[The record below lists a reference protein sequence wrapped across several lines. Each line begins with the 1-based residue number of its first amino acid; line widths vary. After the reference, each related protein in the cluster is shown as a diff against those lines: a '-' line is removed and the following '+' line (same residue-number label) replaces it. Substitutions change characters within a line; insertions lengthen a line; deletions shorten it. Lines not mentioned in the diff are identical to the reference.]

1 MNIMTSN
8 DYKQELI
15 EKLRENYLSVALGIL
30 VLLVAVTLV
39 FRSGDTNEQAN
50 NQEDTSME
58 QSEQTYTVQAGD
70 SVSSIARDQL
80 GSMDYADEIIAENG
94 ITDPNQIEIGDVLV
108 LPNVDG
114 AMEGESME
122 EESMENDDAM
132 MEEESMEGEV
142 MEDKA
147 VTQTISIIGDTY
159 TVQKGDHLWDIA
171 ERAYGDGNMYTT
183 IIEANTLRNPD
194 RLEEGTVLKLPRPN
208 TK

>member
-1 MNIMTSN
+1 MTSN

-39 FRSGDTNEQAN
+39 FRSGETEDQTENT
-50 NQEDTSME
+50 EDTTME
-58 QSEQTYTVQAGD
+58 QTEQTYTVQAGD

-108 LPNVDG
+108 LPDVDG

-122 EESMENDDAM
+122 EEAMEDDDSM
-132 MEEESMEGEV
+132 MEEEAMEGEV
-142 MEDKA
+142 MEEEA
-147 VTQTISIIGDTY
+147 VTQTISITGDSY

-183 IIEANTLRNPD
+183 IIEANNLRNPD
-194 RLEEGTVLKLPRPN
+194 RLEEGTVLTLPRPN

>member
-1 MNIMTSN
+1 MTSN